1 MNYKLMLGDCLISLK
16 NMSDDCVDHT
26 ITSPPYN
33 MNLRIRNG
41 KYCSRQI
48 VKEFSTKYD
57 GFDDNLPI
65 NEYFEFHKKVINELL
80 RVTKKY
86 IFYIVQP
93 VTGNKR
99 ALYKLIGEFNEN
111 IKEVI
116 IWNKVTGQPAMA
128 EKVMNSVYE
137 YIIIFTKDKN
147 DSISRQF
154 KCSNFDRGTLN
165 NVWNIKRKK
174 SISKNHSATFPEELI
189 NNIILNF
196 TIDNDTI
203 LDPFSGTGTT
213 GLCSLQNNRKYIGI
227 ELLKN
232 YYDIQKDRLDKITV
246 KNKNHEIEIN
256 NWKTN

>member
-1 MNYKLMLGDCLISLK
+1 MKYWNDKNIELYNGDCYEIIKKMHNDS
-16 NMSDDCVDHT
+16 VDHV

-48 VKEFSTKYD
+48 VKEFSTKYI

-65 NEYFEFHKKVINELL
+65 EVYFDFHKNVINELL

-86 IFYIVQP
+86 IFYIIQP

-99 ALYKLIGEFNEN
+99 ALYKLMGEFNEN
-111 IKEVI
+111 LKEVI
-116 IWNKVTGQPAMA
+116 IWNKVSAQPAMA

-137 YIIIFTKDKN
+137 YILILTKDKS

-154 KCSNFDRGTLN
+154 KNSNFERGKLDN
-165 NVWNIKRKK
+165 IWNIKREK
-174 SISKNHSATFPEELI
+174 SISKDHSATFPKKLI
-189 NNIILNF
+189 NNIIINF
-196 TIDNDTI
+196 TNELDVI

-213 GLCSLQNNRKYIGI
+213 GVSCIENNRKYIGI
-227 ELLKN
+227 ELLNN
-232 YYDIQKDRLDKITV
+232 YFEISITRLK
-246 KNKNHEIEIN
+246 KL
-256 NWKTN
+256 